1 VSTSSG
7 YANFPQSLGWVS
19 KFRALNSLGLS
30 VPTSDSSGDIQDYMA
45 RQPTGGAAQLVD
57 TSGNGY
63 HLAPGPQ
70 GLTINQPGP
79 FASSFSPSPTPTV
92 TPAPTYGSEAM
103 SGGGTADGVP
113 FTLNIGQDGTY
124 SGSCSFF
131 LDLSA
136 YPSTDTTLVDYNF
149 GAPGY
154 VRVKLTSAGHAVL
167 EMAGQGQSLQAD
179 MAGTAIPLNTKVYV
193 AFQNRGEHGIAQSHF
208 VGGVFLPGEV
218 SLGSQLD
225 AYAGG
230 SFLGPSVP
238 TYLARFGWGVSTSS
252 AYANFPVS
260 GLGWMSKLRQRNVY
274 YGNFPYMTMADT
286 AGDIQDY
293 MVRQPLG
300 QATRLDDTSGNGY
313 HLVAGPQGLSVSLDG
328 PYVSA
333 FMPATS
339 PSWAPPIYG
348 SESFSGGGTTAGVP
362 FVLNVGLDGNVGGS
376 FGFYLNLTAYPAQD
390 MTLVDYN
397 FGNGQYLRVKLTA
410 AGHAVL
416 EMTAQGVPQLS
427 ADMAGAAVPLNTIA
441 YVTVTSRGVHGI
453 GQFYFQG
460 GVYLP
465 GQLLLGNGLGAY
477 ANGPFTGGQNPT
489 YSATFGLGVSTSS
502 SYSNFPASGLGWMS
516 KFRALNS
523 FGLLPVFADTSGD
536 TQDYMVRQ
544 YLGAAAQ
551 LDDTSGNGYHL
562 TPGPQ
567 GLTIYQP
574 GPYVSP
580 FAPASLPTGPSN
592 YEVGCGCNPVEG
604 KTTDSATG
612 YPVNAATGDFYH
624 TFTDLSIPGRG
635 IPLRVTRTYNSLFA
649 AQDGPFGFGWSANDT
664 AAITADVTGVV
675 TVTQEN
681 GTNVTFDRTPSGY
694 AAPSRVRATLVDN
707 GNGTLTFDDVHALT
721 AMTFTA
727 PTTGGQLIGMTDRNG
742 YTTALT
748 YTNGLLSR
756 VTDPSGRSLTFG
768 YSGRHIARVADPI
781 GRTAVYTYSV
791 AGDLTDAQDVRGYAW
806 HFTYDSQHRML
817 TMTNPNGG
825 TVTNTYDPASG
836 RVSTQTDPMGRTT
849 TFTAS
854 VGSGPPQTTAVTI
867 TSPTGNISVEQ
878 YQSNELRSLI
888 KGYGSP
894 RQATWTYTY
903 DPATL
908 GLASAT
914 DPNGHTTRTTYDA
927 SGNVL
932 SRTDPLSRTTTY
944 TYDGYNSVTSMTDP
958 RGVTTVYTYDGHE
971 NLRSV
976 SRPVRAM
983 VQGGVAPHAIVAVR
997 PSTSWRVSTK
1007 LPHRSAAR
1015 RRPASSIVGGQSLS
1029 GGRLASFQYMRQALA
1044 AGAGTTLGYTQVGGS
1059 QDTYDSFNMDGSKV
1073 TTGPQGAQIVS
1084 MTAYVGAIDPTPAND
1099 RFQTAIYADSNGSP
1113 GALVASSATGTLV
1126 ANGWNTVAITATL
1139 APNATYWLMYNANGS
1154 AGQYD
1159 NLAYDTGP
1167 TGSGAYYT
1175 SANQQYG
1182 VWPATFGASSS
1193 VNNLYSLYATTS
1205 GSVSATPTATATSTP
1220 TPTATATAT
1229 STPTPAIGTTLG
1241 YTKVGGSQDTYDS
1254 YNMNGSKVTT
1264 GPQGGQVVSVS
1275 AYVGAIDPNAAN
1287 DRFQAAIY
1295 ADNNGSP
1302 GALVASSASGTLTAN
1317 RWNTVALAATLA
1329 PSTTYWLMYNANG
1342 SASGYDNL
1350 AYDVGPVGSGAYY
1363 TNASQ
1368 QYGVWP
1374 ATFGASTSINYQYS
1388 LYATLSGGA
1397 TPTPTATATSTP
1409 TPTNTRTAMSTP
1421 TPTNTN
1427 TPTNTSTP
1435 TTAPPSATPTSTPI
1449 PPTSTP
1455 TMIPTPVPG
1464 AVCPTPS
1471 PLTATVCLAYGDP
1484 AHPGDVTARIDP
1496 NGHVSSYTYD
1506 ASGDLASTADALGRA
1521 TLDTY
1526 DPIGRLTTVVGPNGT
1541 VAGGNPISYT
1551 TAMTYDAAG
1560 KTTLTIDRQGH
1571 RLTAQYDPD
1580 GNAVARIDALGRT
1593 TAYTYNLDN
1602 ELTGVRQPD
1611 GGVLVTRYDGD
1622 GNVVVRT
1629 DALSHTTVYGYD
1641 TLDRTV
1647 AVTDPLSRT
1656 MALTYDLAG
1665 NLHQTTDALG
1675 RTTVYTYDAANQR
1688 TATQRPDGSVLG
1700 TSYDGDGQITSAVD
1714 GRGSATSYAYDSLNR
1729 RSSVTDPLQR
1739 TTVMTYDL
1747 GGNETGSTDPRGYS
1761 TVYGYDAANQRT
1773 LVTSPDGGQVH
1784 LSYDADGNLTLR
1796 TDPRGNPTRYGYDT
1810 LDRTTVVTDALGQTV
1825 RYSYDA
1831 AGNRIGV
1838 TNQRGSPTAY
1848 GYDALNRTVVVTDA
1862 LGQTTALTYDLAG
1875 RETGM
1880 SGPLGRITAYTYD
1893 AANQRTGVLQPDGTV
1908 LTTTYN
1914 LVGDVASRID
1924 PKGHV
1929 TRYAYDGLDRTA
1941 AVTDPLGATT
1951 AYTYDLAGNLQQRTD
1966 PLTHTTVYTYD
1977 AAGQRTGVLQPD
1989 GSLLATGYDPAGNV
2003 VTQTDALGQVTAYG
2017 FDPLGRTVAMT
2028 DALGRA
2034 TTDGY
2039 DLAGNRASLTDALGR
2054 VTTDGFDPLNRP
2066 SAITYSD
2073 GHTPPVAYTYTPTGL
2088 RQSVTD
2094 GTGTTSYGY
2103 DALDRTVAVT
2113 NGAGQMVGYAYNP
2126 VGDTTAI
2133 TYPGS
2138 VAVART
2144 FDPLDRVTG
2153 LRDWLG
2159 HTTTYGYD
2167 PAGNPISET
2176 LPNTTSVTW
2185 GYDAA
2190 DRLVGITRT
2199 APLTAPRVYTYN
2211 RDGLGQVTG
2220 ATDSADPTTHGY
2232 GYTALNQLRSD
2243 TTGITYTASSAN
2255 DLLGSTST
2263 AGGAPSTSSLG
2274 YDAAHELTGT
2284 AGPRGGHP
2292 RTQPDAGLQRRRG
2305 PHRRDRHRRRRRHE
2319 LRLRPGRPAHRRHE
2333 RRHQQQLRLRWD
2345 RAAAR
2350 QDGQRYCQHR
2360 HLGRQPG
2367 PARAAAGERDAL
2379 HRRTRWPAHRANR
2392 R

>member
-390 MTLVDYN
+390 TTLVDYN

-1541 VAGGNPISYT
+1541 VTGGNPISYT

-1580 GNAVARIDALGRT
+1580 GNVVARTDALGRT

-1611 GGVLVTRYDGD
+1611 GGVLATRYDPD
-1622 GNVVVRT
+1622 GNVVART
-1629 DALSHTTVYGYD
+1629 DALSHTTVYGFD
-1641 TLDRTV
+1641 ALDRTV

-1656 MALTYDLAG
+1656 TALTYDLAG

-1700 TSYDGDGQITSAVD
+1700 TSYDGDGQITGAVD

-1831 AGNRIGV
+1831 AGNRTGV

-1848 GYDALNRTVVVTDA
+1848 GYDALNRTRVVTDA
-1862 LGQTTALTYDLAG
+1862 LGQTTVMTYDLAG

-1880 SGPLGRITAYTYD
+1880 SDPLGRM
-1893 AANQRTGVLQPDGTV
+1893 
-1908 LTTTYN
+1908 
-1914 LVGDVASRID
+1914 
-1924 PKGHV
+1924 
-1929 TRYAYDGLDRTA
+1929 
-1941 AVTDPLGATT
+1941 
-1951 AYTYDLAGNLQQRTD
+1951 
-1966 PLTHTTVYTYD
+1966 TVYTYD